1 MIYIPPPERP
11 SFWLY
16 LAEFVTLIAFWG
28 GVIALAVLARAILEG

>member
-16 LAEFVTLIAFWG
+16 LAEFCTLIALWG
-28 GVIALAVLARAILEG
+28 GIIALAVLARAVMDV